1 MAPATVLSDSDRALL
16 EALLTGLDRLVPIL
30 EVLRDVVADADRDQ
44 APGLALSLTRLESL
58 VAAMRDEVDELSNAV
73 GV

>member
-1 MAPATVLSDSDRALL
+1 MTPATPLSDSDRALL
-16 EALLTGLDRLVPIL
+16 KALLTGLDRLVPIL